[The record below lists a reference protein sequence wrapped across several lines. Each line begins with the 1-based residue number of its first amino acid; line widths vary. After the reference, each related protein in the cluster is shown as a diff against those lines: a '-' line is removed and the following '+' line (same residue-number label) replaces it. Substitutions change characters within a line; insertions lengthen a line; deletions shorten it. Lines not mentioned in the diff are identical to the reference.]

1 MLTVIYQKSVFEF
14 SLVEHEIFELPEDSK
29 KIFKR
34 NMFDWYINRPNL
46 TSSNG
51 KFTVLDAFFFFFF
64 AEFSR
69 YYYLPCN
76 PKYEEN
82 YCHPENLDDE
92 IVEDISRSDYFYP
105 KDIELLSNEKRKFR
119 KAPYVLQH
127 YVPNKETRPEEHP
140 HSVIDNIMDLYG
152 QQENDEVNDYLT
164 EDIDDS
170 GGEAFETME
179 AHSTDVGY
187 NNLMSNKL
195 PVISDNIIN
204 ENIKSPNMKQRH

>member
-1 MLTVIYQKSVFEF
+1 M
-14 SLVEHEIFELPEDSK
+14 FELPEDSK

-34 NMFDWYINRPNL
+34 NIFDWYINRPNL

-51 KFTVLDAFFFFFF
+51 KFAVLEAFCF

-69 YYYLPCN
+69 YYYSPCN
-76 PKYEEN
+76 PKYKEN

-92 IVEDISRSDYFYP
+92 IVEDISRSDYLYP
-105 KDIELLSNEKRKFR
+105 KDIELLSNEKMKFR

-127 YVPNKETRPEEHP
+127 YVPNKETRTEEDA
-140 HSVIDNIMDLYG
+140 HSVIDNIMDPYG
-152 QQENDEVNDYLT
+152 QQEIDEVIDYLT

-179 AHSTDVGY
+179 AHSTDAGY

-204 ENIKSPNMKQRH
+204 ENIKSLNMKQIEAFIVIHKWSRGYIKSLH